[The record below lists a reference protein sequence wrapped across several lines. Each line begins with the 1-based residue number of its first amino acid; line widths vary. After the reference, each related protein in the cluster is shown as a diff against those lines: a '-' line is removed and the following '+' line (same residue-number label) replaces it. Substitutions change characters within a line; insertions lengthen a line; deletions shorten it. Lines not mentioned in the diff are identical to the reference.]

1 MKEVWKDIEGYEGL
15 YQVSNL
21 GRIKRVETD
30 RILKACKD
38 KGGYLRVNLSKN
50 SVTSTNTLH
59 RLVAEAFIPNTDNKP
74 EVNHIDEDKTNNSI
88 NNLEWSTRKYN
99 LNHGT
104 RNKRISKT
112 QSIPIIATNIKTG
125 ESTEFYGTNDCA
137 RHLGLYSSNITR
149 VLKGVSK
156 QTGGYTFKYINEGDN
171 K

>member
-1 MKEVWKDIEGYEGL
+1 MKEIWKDIKEYEGI

-21 GRIKRVETD
+21 GKVKRVKTN
-30 RILKACKD
+30 RVLKGCKD

-74 EVNHIDEDKTNNSI
+74 EVNHIDEDKTNNRVD
-88 NNLEWSTRKYN
+88 NLEWSTRKDN
-99 LNHGT
+99 LNYGT

-112 QSIPIIATNIKTG
+112 QSVPIIATNIKTG
-125 ESTEFYGTNDCA
+125 KSTEFYGTNDCA
-137 RHLGLYSSNITR
+137 RRLGLYSSNITR

-156 QTGGYTFKYINEGDN
+156 QTGGYKFKYKTKGEN
-171 K
+171 